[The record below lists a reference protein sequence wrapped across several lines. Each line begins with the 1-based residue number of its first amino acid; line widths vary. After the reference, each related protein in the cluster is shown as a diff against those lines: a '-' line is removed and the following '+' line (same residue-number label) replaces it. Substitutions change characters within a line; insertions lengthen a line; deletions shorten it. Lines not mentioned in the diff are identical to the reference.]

1 MEDGVLLDR
10 LGNPV
15 VTNAKGYGYLD
26 PLTGL
31 AVTPWTDSINGGG
44 PGYGGAAFGSGGGA
58 ALDTNKDNYISEAEI
73 AAGKAKG
80 LALEQNAISK
90 IGTGLGVTPL
100 GSGIDPTGIAGFA
113 DSSILFAR
121 KLGAPAYV
129 RPDSSIAPGQELNK
143 WWEADKNALGFAYGT
158 QDEISQRRAD
168 AVRAAAAAYP
178 KGIATATT
186 MDPLRQL
193 YQQ

>member
-1 MEDGVLLDR
+1 MKDGVLVDR

-100 GSGIDPTGIAGFA
+100 GSGIDPTGIAGA
-113 DSSILFAR
+113 C
-121 KLGAPAYV
+121 
-129 RPDSSIAPGQELNK
+129 
-143 WWEADKNALGFAYGT
+143 
-158 QDEISQRRAD
+158 
-168 AVRAAAAAYP
+168 
-178 KGIATATT
+178 
-186 MDPLRQL
+186 
-193 YQQ
+193 